1 MHTPRLPFA
10 RIAAS
15 IIAVLC
21 AGPQAAVALP
31 VGDAQPS
38 KPQAVQ
44 APAAPAWPSDAAG
57 LTALGTDLLSK
68 WMGAIASGDA
78 AAVSGMMQPGF
89 LRVGFDGT
97 VGHAEQLE
105 AVKAMG
111 AKNPKVTDVVATRV
125 GDALVVTCQVSVTQT
140 VGGKA
145 LDATPA
151 CRLGVW
157 QPAAGG
163 WKLAAWATLNMPQ
176 PRPAP
181 GAPRAAA
188 GEAMGAQ
195 GAAMVKRF
203 LDAQRAKDLA
213 PFDAMLADGMQ
224 VVNFKGQ
231 KQKADLEKGAS
242 HATTT
247 EPVIADARATKC
259 GPLTVVACTLTMG
272 QKIGWTTLPAD
283 PAPFLC
289 VFAGEGDAAKVIA
302 MANTNRPQ

>member
-1 MHTPRLPFA
+1 MQTRRPPFA

-38 KPQAVQ
+38 KPQAAQ
-44 APAAPAWPSDAAG
+44 APAAPAWPTDVAG
-57 LTALGTDLLSK
+57 LKALGTDLLSK
-68 WMGAIASGDA
+68 WMGAIASSDA

-140 VGGKA
+140 IGGKA

-157 QPAAGG
+157 QPADGG
-163 WKLAAWATLNMPQ
+163 WKLAAWATLHMPQ

-188 GEAMGAQ
+188 GEAMGAP

-231 KQKADLEKGAS
+231 KQKADLIKGAS

-272 QKIGWTTLPAD
+272 QKIGWTTLPAA

-289 VFAGEGDAAKVIA
+289 VFAGEGDSAKVIA
-302 MANTNRPQ
+302 MANTNRPE